1 MPSVPLTHAIQQV
14 YKASG
19 PVLCMKAQV
28 IQPHLTWVADSKER
42 EEVRKEFEEIDKALN
57 ELQDVVTKMLV
68 EVGIMR
74 LQVHIVKET
83 MDK

>member
-1 MPSVPLTHAIQQV
+1 
-14 YKASG
+14 
-19 PVLCMKAQV
+19 
-28 IQPHLTWVADSKER
+28 VADLKER
-42 EEVRKEFEEIDKALN
+42 EEVRKEFEDIDKALN